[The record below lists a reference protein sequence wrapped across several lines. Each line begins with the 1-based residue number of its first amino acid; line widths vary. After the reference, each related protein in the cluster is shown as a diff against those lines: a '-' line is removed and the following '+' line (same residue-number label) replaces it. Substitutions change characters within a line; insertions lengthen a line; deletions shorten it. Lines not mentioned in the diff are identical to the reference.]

1 MDKDGRLSVG
11 EWVDQFSDDL
21 FRWAWSKTSD
31 REVAADLVQDTFLAA
46 VKGVDRFQHD
56 SSPKTWLFGILNN
69 KIRDYYKSQSRKM
82 EFVPEDTGEF
92 FDSNGNW
99 TASGLED
106 KWTDDPELLDRHD
119 FNAIFDGC
127 IDDLPDHWRFS
138 VRAKYI
144 LGKKGREICQELDIS
159 QTNYWQIL
167 HRAKLQLKK
176 CLDENWFKQQQ

>member
-1 MDKDGRLSVG
+1 MKEDLRSEIGG
-11 EWVDQFSDDL
+11 WVDQYSDDL

-31 REVAADLVQDTFLAA
+31 REVATDLVQDTFLAA
-46 VKGVDRFQHD
+46 VKGIEGFKQN

-69 KIRDYYKSQSRKM
+69 KIRDHYRSLARKV
-82 EFVPEDTGEF
+82 EFVPEDTSTF
-92 FDSNGNW
+92 FDSDGNW
-99 TASGLED
+99 TASGTEQQ
-106 KWTDDPELLDRHD
+106 WTEEPNLLDRHD
-119 FNAIFDGC
+119 FNEVFDQC
-127 IDDLPDHWRFS
+127 IDNLPDHWSFS

-176 CLDENWFKQQQ
+176 CLDENWFKLKQ